1 MANLTR
7 AHNELFRRNA
17 DERFTTLTDLSRHCR
32 AQKLAAQDRWHPM
45 QNLKVKPIADSLQ
58 LSVGTDGA
66 FALTDWSFQQLCS
79 LAGITK
85 DTVNRLSPETASSVF
100 SETLP
105 QSSNKPY
112 QLFTSGEHLRSI
124 HGVAYTRLWN
134 IDLVSLIQEFSTD
147 FQPPQTAAGG
157 GTGLYAGEQDLFVFM
172 IDPTGWAEI
181 DGQAFAPGFFAWNS
195 EVGKRSIGISTFW
208 FQAVC
213 QNHIVWD
220 AIDVV
225 DVNRKH
231 TAKVHDALGDV
242 RRAID
247 GLITKR
253 DARRDGFVQVIRKA
267 MGERLGNDTDEVLQ
281 TLSKQGI
288 KGQLAKR
295 ALEIARQQGGF
306 TIFALVDAL
315 TRIAQ
320 EQRNAG
326 DRLIADESAAKL
338 LALAV

>member
-17 DERFTTLTDLSRHCR
+17 DERFASLADLSRHCR
-32 AQKLAAQDRWHPM
+32 AQKLAAQDRWQPM

-58 LSVGTDGA
+58 LSAGTDGA
-66 FALTDWSFQQLCS
+66 YALTDWSFQQLCS
-79 LAGITK
+79 LAGVTK
-85 DTVNRLSPETASSVF
+85 DTINRLSPETAAQVF
-100 SETLP
+100 GETLP
-105 QSSNKPY
+105 QHSNKPY

-134 IDLVSLIQEFSTD
+134 IDLVSLIQEFATD

-220 AIDVV
+220 AIDIV

-247 GLITKR
+247 SLVTKR
-253 DARRDGFVQVIRKA
+253 DERRDGFVQVIRKA
-267 MGERLGNDTDEVLQ
+267 MGERLGNDTEEVLQ
-281 TLSKQGI
+281 TLAKQGI

-320 EQRNAG
+320 EQQNAG

-338 LALAV
+338 LALAA